1 MSEPNDDRVVAPLR
15 ELRAKLHD
23 GLRQLHVAAE
33 GVESAEPRVALA
45 AAEQASEY
53 AQKVLGPYSHAEEF
67 TLFPAVDGVLATRG
81 ACQVMVAQHASLAA
95 MSNDLER
102 VLEAAARSGELSE
115 FRRFLL
121 PLLHGLYAAARTH
134 LEAEDDAY
142 LPLLDEH
149 LSESQVGVIV
159 DNMERIVAGNK
170 AP

>member
-1 MSEPNDDRVVAPLR
+1 MTDPETDRVVGPLR

-45 AAEQASEY
+45 AAERACDW
-53 AQKVLGPYSHAEEF
+53 AQSTLGPYSHAEEF

-81 ACQVMVAQHASLAA
+81 ACQVMVAQHASLGA
-95 MSNDLER
+95 MATDLAR
-102 VLEAAARSGELSE
+102 VLEAVGEAGDISAY
-115 FRRFLL
+115 RRYLL

-142 LPLLDEH
+142 LGLLDEH
-149 LSESQVGVIV
+149 LSESQVQVIV
-159 DNMERIVAGNK
+159 DNIERIAAANT
-170 AP
+170 PS